1 MDSKRQTREAAVS
14 MLKCGMAFFVAVL
27 LGSTAH
33 AQIVLLTEDFEVGS
47 PPAGWSTTQNTPSV
61 GWEFG
66 TDLGSQYFPIPA
78 HGRYAV
84 SNDDAHD
91 DNSATANLAD
101 LDYLISPPIDL
112 LAWAG
117 TGVGLH
123 FSYVQPSTFGSV
135 GTVEVRLNGG
145 PWVVAATVPPA
156 TNWTEFGVDLSAF
169 TTSTIVEI
177 GFHHDDN
184 GFWAD
189 GFAVDDVTVS
199 TLPPLDAALDEVLT
213 SGYLAT
219 GTVDLEAAISNQG
232 ANHITSV
239 GVAYRINGGPIETG
253 TLLGLAL
260 GTGDRH
266 VFPHPVP
273 AQLAAVGTYQIEMWI
288 TAVNGGPDLNTANNF
303 ATSEVIT
310 VSRVPP
316 KKAILT
322 NHTGAWCGF
331 CPDGYVR
338 LEQALDLYGNLI
350 GVSVHES
357 DDMSVADG
365 EELNSTY
372 ISGYPAGLIDIY
384 RFPDLP
390 SIDVSRA
397 QWNDRADERLHHIV
411 PVSVSLVD
419 VSFDPATREILVTVR
434 AEFFGQAP
442 GQDLRINLW
451 VVEDGVTGSGP
462 GYDQT
467 NYYDTDPTHPYFG
480 AGDPIIG
487 FVHDRTLRAML
498 GGTWGTPGIIPPT
511 VAAGDVATHTYSYI
525 LPSGS
530 DEARISLVGLVST
543 YDAGN
548 EENRSIFN
556 SARRSLWGI
565 FDDGF
570 EWGDTA
576 DWAATTP

>member
-1 MDSKRQTREAAVS
+1 MRA
-14 MLKCGMAFFVAVL
+14 LLHGMIFIVGLVF
-27 LGSTAH
+27 GSTAQ
-33 AQIVLLTEDFEVGS
+33 AQIVLLSQDFEAGS
-47 PPAGWSTTQNTPSV
+47 PPSGWSTSQNTPSV

-66 TDLGSQYFPIPA
+66 TDLGSQYFPISA

-91 DNSATANLAD
+91 DSSATANLAD

-123 FSYVQPSTFGSV
+123 FSYVQPATYGSV
-135 GTVEVRLNGG
+135 GTVEIRVNGG
-145 PWVVAATVPPA
+145 PWVVAAIVPPA
-156 TNWTEFGVDLSAF
+156 ADWTEGVVDLSAF

-189 GFAVDDVTVS
+189 GFAVDDVLVS
-199 TLPPLDAALDEVLT
+199 TTPATDGAMDEVLT
-213 SGYLAT
+213 SGHLPT
-219 GTVDLEAAISNQG
+219 GTVDLEGVISNQG
-232 ANHITSV
+232 SNVITSV
-239 GVAYRINGGPIETG
+239 GVAYRINGGPIEAG

-266 VFPHPVP
+266 EFVHPVP
-273 AQLAAVGTYQIEMWI
+273 AQLAAVETYQIEMWI
-288 TAVNGGPDLNTANNF
+288 TAVNGAPDVNTANNL

-331 CPDGYVR
+331 CPDGYIK

-350 GVSVHES
+350 GVSVHNTDE
-357 DDMSVADG
+357 MSFAEG

-372 ISGYPAGLIDIY
+372 IAGYPTGLIDIY

-390 SIDVSRA
+390 SVSLSRA
-397 QWNDRADERLHHIV
+397 LWNDRAGERLHHIV

-419 VSFDPATREILVTVR
+419 ITYQPATREIFATVR
-434 AEFFGQAP
+434 AEFFGDAP
-442 GQDLRINLW
+442 GDLRFNLW

-467 NYYDTDPTHPYFG
+467 NYYDTDPTHPYYG

-498 GGTWGTPGIIPPT
+498 GGTWGTAGIIPPS
-511 VAAGDVATHTYSYI
+511 VGDGDVFTLQYNFTLSAEY
-525 LPSGS
+525 
-530 DEARISLVGLVST
+530 DETRIELIGLVSA

-548 EENRSIFN
+548 TEDRAILN
-556 SARRSLWGI
+556 SAQRSLWGI
-565 FDDGF
+565 FEDGF

-576 DWAATTP
+576 GWTVTTP